1 MTIRLS
7 TMSKE
12 LSIRKQNEMS
22 GNVVGVARYRAFFV
36 LKMCYL
42 FVYLFLFCF
51 FLNLASTY
59 QFHCKFSHKFL
70 FCFLLNLASTYCFCK
85 YFQNFHMNFFSR
97 KEMITLADGCMS
109 IIDYSLEP
117 VYYDPQMIMHMVSN
131 LLTKLQS
138 SFADHVYLFTFGYI
152 S

>member
-1 MTIRLS
+1 MKCLVTLLVQQGIGHFLCLKCAICLYIFS
-7 TMSKE
+7 CF
-12 LSIRKQNEMS
+12 
-22 GNVVGVARYRAFFV
+22 VFF
-36 LKMCYL
+36 
-42 FVYLFLFCF
+42 F
-51 FLNLASTY
+51 NLASTY

-85 YFQNFHMNFFSR
+85 YFHNFHMNFFSR